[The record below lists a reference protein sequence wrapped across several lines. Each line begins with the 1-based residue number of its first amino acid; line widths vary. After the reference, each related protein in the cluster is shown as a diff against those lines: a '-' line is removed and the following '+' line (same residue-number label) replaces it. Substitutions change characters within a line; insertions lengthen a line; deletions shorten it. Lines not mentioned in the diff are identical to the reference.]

1 MTLFAET
8 VEDDES
14 DALNS
19 ADVSNLI
26 NSVRQKCASFTK
38 YLQSF
43 DSAVNVVNYISL
55 LSADLTWMRQ
65 DETCIESC
73 GMTLFKME
81 DDTCVQVCVNTS
93 KWRM

>member
-8 VEDDES
+8 VEDEES

-26 NSVRQKCASFTK
+26 QSVRQKCASFTK

-43 DSAVNVVNYISL
+43 DSAVNVVNNMPL
-55 LSADLTWMRQ
+55 PSADLTRMRQ

-81 DDTCVQVCVNTS
+81 DDTCVQVCVNTLR
-93 KWRM
+93 WRL